1 MDTKERLEEAFK
13 EFIREDNLPFY
24 TYVHDRD
31 GVFTYISPD
40 ITDILGYSVDEF
52 KEFYLNYATG
62 NPLNKEMIKY
72 TQECLKGFQ
81 QPPYKVEVYDKE
93 FNTHYLKIYERPV
106 FEGEKV
112 VGVEGV
118 AKLLS

>member
-1 MDTKERLEEAFK
+1 MNTKQRLEHEFK
-13 EFIREDNLPFY
+13 EFIQEDELPFY
-24 TYVHDRD
+24 TYIHDRD
-31 GVFTYISPD
+31 GLFTYISPEV
-40 ITDILGYSVDEF
+40 TDLLGYSVDEF

-81 QPPYKVEVYDKE
+81 QAPYKVEVYDKAY
-93 FNTHYLKIYERPV
+93 NTHYLKIYEKPV
-106 FEGEKV
+106 FENGEV
-112 VGVEGV
+112 VAVEGV